1 MFFYFYGRLNMYL
14 YENYFVL
21 IGFRRAK
28 IHIIIL
34 IRHSAK

>member
-1 MFFYFYGRLNMYL
+1 MFFYFYGGLNMYL
-14 YENYFVL
+14 CENYFVL